1 MRCGTRN
8 VEYANLFI
16 YFIFYKGKLN
26 EWTDR
31 AALKGDITVQVP
43 ATCVFLA
50 FAFPFQAFPLS
61 TADERRH
68 GGIAVLGFCKQTN
81 NIVLTNPD
89 VCEGQFIT
97 TG

>member
-1 MRCGTRN
+1 MN
-8 VEYANLFI
+8 P
-16 YFIFYKGKLN
+16 
-26 EWTDR
+26 
-31 AALKGDITVQVP
+31 AALKGGVTSPQVP

-50 FAFPFQAFPLS
+50 FAFPFQVFPLS

-89 VCEGQFIT
+89 ICEGKFIPR
-97 TG
+97 G

>member
-1 MRCGTRN
+1 MWHQKCRICK
-8 VEYANLFI
+8 FI
-16 YFIFYKGKLN
+16 YLFIFYKGKLN